1 MEFKKANDIQE
12 RIEKI
17 VSNLN
22 LNYID
27 PKRVTCFRSF
37 GSCSRAIA
45 RIWSFPQI
53 WQKALELPPHYAI
66 EVIAEKFDRLKEEEK
81 IKVLI
86 HEVWHIPKNFSGAL
100 RPHRTGTFVLNQR
113 VINKL
118 YQEYER
124 QQKGETQSS
133 KLKTQKLNK

>member
-1 MEFKKANDIQE
+1 MEFKKTNDIQE
-12 RIEKI
+12 KVEKI

-22 LNYID
+22 LSYID
-27 PKRVTCFRSF
+27 TRKITCFRSF

-53 WQKALELPPHYAI
+53 WQQALKLPPHYAI
-66 EVIAEKFDRLKEEEK
+66 EVITEKFDRLQEEEK

-100 RPHRTGTFVLNQR
+100 RPHRTGTFVLNQK
-113 VINKL
+113 VVNKL
-118 YQEYER
+118 YREYR
-124 QQKGETQSS
+124 K
-133 KLKTQKLNK
+133 KLNY